1 MTKSRLAHGGGLQ
14 EGGHSR
20 GPARTRGRG
29 YKAGRALQ
37 PQSNCQMKVI
47 TGQARAGPAGSPP
60 RWPAPRNVKGD
71 KLCVRVC
78 VCVRWNRG

>member
-20 GPARTRGRG
+20 KPARTRGRG

-47 TGQARAGPAGSPP
+47 TGQARAGPAGGSPDGQP
-60 RWPAPRNVKGD
+60 PEM
-71 KLCVRVC
+71 
-78 VCVRWNRG
+78 